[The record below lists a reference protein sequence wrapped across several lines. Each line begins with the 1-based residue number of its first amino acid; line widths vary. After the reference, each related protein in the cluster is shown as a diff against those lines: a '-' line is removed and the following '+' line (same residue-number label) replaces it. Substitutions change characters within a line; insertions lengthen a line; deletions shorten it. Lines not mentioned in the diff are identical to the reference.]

1 MTENLV
7 RITKNITFSDLKSGR
22 KSPIDVYEEQM
33 NSWLFRPLEQ
43 LSLDKKQSF
52 ENGYAMFGLELLFFE
67 PHGKYLSGNT
77 ITASRKCFC
86 SGFDPFLKFLKENS
100 LIDSTTLG
108 KIRATNFYKISR
120 CGIFHDMTIKSGLLI
135 DSIHMEKS
143 MVFYNSPVNNGVLV
157 SPWNFLNAQKKYF
170 ENYITELRKDTT
182 SNEYNKFET
191 TFRSL
196 FQYLKDSY

>member
-1 MTENLV
+1 MTDNLI

-33 NSWLFRPLEQ
+33 NTWLFRPLGQ

-52 ENGYAMFGLELLFFE
+52 ENGYSMFGLELLFFE

-77 ITASRKCFC
+77 ITASGQCFRL
-86 SGFDPFLKFLKENS
+86 GFEPFLKFLKENS

-108 KIRATNFYKISR
+108 KIRSTNFYGISR

-157 SPWNFLNAQKKYF
+157 SPWNFLNAQKQYF

-182 SNEYNKFET
+182 SSEYNKFET

-196 FQYLKDSY
+196 FQY